1 MLTLATLNAF
11 QKRSREDEA
20 VGAEEAEE
28 AEEGE
33 DDDDDDDD
41 ASGGKKAASAA
52 TTTGGKR
59 EQTCKRTNRTRADWR
74 TGVVCKALVTRRV
87 RAARS

>member
-33 DDDDDDDD
+33 DDDDDDD
-41 ASGGKKAASAA
+41 SGGKAAAV
-52 TTTGGKR
+52 TKGGKR

-74 TGVVCKALVTRRV
+74 TGVPSVVCKALVTRRV
-87 RAARS
+87 RATRS